1 MAAPPREVEIQDRI
15 RMLSTREGRVGKWD
29 DAITY
34 LDALGRTGFIIISS
48 EDLEG
53 KPDEEQVRVIQ
64 ERIRAQ
70 VEERERWIRRK
81 ITI

>member
-1 MAAPPREVEIQDRI
+1 
-15 RMLSTREGRVGKWD
+15 MLSTREGRVGKWD
-29 DAITY
+29 DVITY
-34 LDALGRTGFIIISS
+34 LDALGRIGMIIISS
-48 EDLEG
+48 ENLEG
-53 KPDEEQVRVIQ
+53 KPEEEQIRIIQ